1 MPVKARD
8 LRVGEYYQVGK
19 HIRGILRITQINVL
33 QATIYGDFMDI
44 KTGGISNMGI
54 KLAEIEAK
62 MSVDRAYPYRR
73 QFIKNLLD
81 F

>member
-8 LRVGEYYQVGK
+8 LREGEYYQVGK
-19 HIRGILRITQINVL
+19 HIKGILKLTQINVP

-44 KTGGISNMGI
+44 KTGGICSMGI

-62 MSVDRAYPYRR
+62 MTAGRVYFYRR